1 MDKNNVKELIERFAK
16 RFYKKENY
24 YSMDYGTRFNPTRD
38 PKTNKI
44 KYKKSPGDI
53 VKPFWFVGQ
62 KLDYRSYENH
72 ITKFKDS
79 TPVRSTKYFGGKIIP
94 LSDEEYKRELEN
106 RKEANGNDMGIILP
120 PCDLNGDSETKG
132 QCNWGAFDEDKYL
145 DPEHIKRIVKQIYD
159 EKLPLAPCYSKSG
172 GLHVYVFAKDLM
184 LGDTIVNILKHF
196 KNKLKAT
203 AKEINPKQTKPV
215 WDKKKNRWSPGNGIL
230 IPFKSCIQIEYV
242 SNPKGSM
249 MVSHSEFTFRKS
261 ENPWIKNENME
272 TGNLEEFLD
281 YADTI
286 EIDQSYFDS
295 LPLNLPEEK
304 EDKKEVK
311 QEEETTEEKTD
322 FTEPNAR
329 PLSEKNPLSKIIQN
343 IKNKKEHHRG
353 GTFDNHVTD
362 FIFGAMESKIS
373 DKHIH
378 EYLDPYWQYADKEDG
393 QYQGRNQE
401 EYIDFKI
408 SNCRG
413 KYDKADPGP
422 LREQYMGDTIYI
434 LNAKTKKFYNKKTGR
449 AYDKESYNVK
459 FADIFPKKIE
469 PTDFFKDHPK
479 KQLAEEET
487 YRPDL
492 HKENDPLIKGA
503 DDLYYLNS
511 YKPGKIKPIKPETE
525 GDIKPWKDLLEHVV
539 PIKEEREFLLDW
551 LAHIVQNPWVKN
563 RVIILIYTKKQRFG
577 KGSIFD
583 TMTDI
588 LGETNAEPTDVKGI
602 LDKGVTFAEK
612 QFILI
617 DECKSVGGW
626 GEKSNLVNDLKKIA
640 TETRI
645 KQRKLYVDY
654 QVIETQTCYIVFTN
668 EPDALN
674 MDKEDERYMVIKNEN
689 PKKDKSWYKAYHKW
703 RKDKGSS
710 YVYYMLKNRN
720 IKHFDPNASAPKT
733 KAKEEMQEDTG
744 HPLSLKLKEMLDE
757 GRYPLTLDTKII
769 SSTELKEYISKYHKG
784 KHVQYVNDP
793 KVLRRSLIDIGAID
807 LGQVLHKQ
815 HNWKPSL
822 WIVRDHEEMEK
833 QPKPKLCN
841 EIWKPIST
849 DSSPSEKHEEEATDR
864 FMNNQTNGANAFE
877 KRFSTN
883 CWSCG
888 TPIDTDSNEKCPECN
903 FAIKCDCGQCICDK
917 PQSPVKKLHQYS
929 RNR

>member
-1 MDKNNVKELIERFAK
+1 MDKDKVKELTERFQK
-16 RFYKKENY
+16 RFYKKEKFY
-24 YSMDYGTRFNPTRD
+24 AMDYGIRFNPTRD

-44 KYKKSPGDI
+44 KYKKSPGDV
-53 VKPFWFVGQ
+53 VKPFWFCNSPT
-62 KLDYRSYENH
+62 DRPTYERH
-72 ITKFKDS
+72 LTKS
-79 TPVRSTKYFGGKIIP
+79 LNTVPVESTKYFGGKDVP
-94 LSDEEYKRELEN
+94 LSDEEYKRDLEN
-106 RKEANGNDMGIILP
+106 RKEANGIDMGIILP

-132 QCNWGAFDEDKYL
+132 LCNWGAFDEDEYKK
-145 DPEHIKRIVKQIYD
+145 PEHLKRIVKQIYD

-184 LGDTIVNILKHF
+184 PGDTIVNILKHF

-203 AKEINPKQTKPV
+203 AKEINPKQTKPT

-230 IPFKSCIQIEYV
+230 LPFKSCIEIKYV

-249 MVSHSEFTFRKS
+249 MVSHSELSFRKS
-261 ENPWIKNENME
+261 ENAWIKNENME
-272 TGNLEEFLD
+272 TGNLEEFLE

-286 EIDQSYFDS
+286 EIDQSFFDS

-311 QEEETTEEKTD
+311 QEEETTEEKIN
-322 FTEPNAR
+322 FSEPDAR
-329 PLSEKNPLSKIIQN
+329 PLSAKNPLSKIIQN

-362 FIFGAMESKIS
+362 FIYGAMESKLS
-373 DKHIH
+373 DEHILEH
-378 EYLDPYWQYADKEDG
+378 LEQVKDVGSKDTYKG
-393 QYQGRNQE
+393 GFE
-401 EYIDFKI
+401 EAIQKKI

-422 LREQYMGDTIYI
+422 LREGYMEDTIFI

-469 PTDFFKDHPK
+469 PTDYFKDHPK

-511 YKPGKIKPIKPETE
+511 YKPGNIKPIKPETE
-525 GDIKPWKDLLEHVV
+525 GDIKPWKELLEHVI
-539 PIKEEREFLLDW
+539 PIKEEREFVLDW
-551 LAHIVQNPWVKN
+551 LAHIVQKPWVKN

-588 LGETNAEPTDVKGI
+588 LGETNAIPTDVKGI

-612 QFILI
+612 QFVLV

-626 GEKSNLVNDLKKIA
+626 GEKSNLVNDLKKVA

-645 KQRKLYVDY
+645 QQRKLFVDY
-654 QVIETQTCYIVFTN
+654 KTIKTQTCYLILTN
-668 EPDALN
+668 QPDALN
-674 MDKEDERYMVIKNEN
+674 MDKEDERYFVIKNEN

-703 RKDKGSS
+703 RQDKGSS
-710 YVYYMLKNRN
+710 YVYYLLKNRD
-720 IKHFDPNASAPKT
+720 ISKFDPNEPAPST
-733 KAKEEMQEDTG
+733 KAKKEMQDETG
-744 HPLSLKLKEMLDE
+744 HPLTLKLKEMLEE

-769 SSTELKEYISKYHKG
+769 GSTELAEYIGKYG
-784 KHVQYVNDP
+784 RGNHVKYANDT
-793 KVLRRSLIDIGAID
+793 KQMKRSLIELGAID
-807 LGQVLHKQ
+807 IGQVLHKQ
-815 HNWKPSL
+815 LNYKPSL
-822 WIVRDHEEMEK
+822 WIVRDQEEMQK
-833 QPKPKLCN
+833 LPKPKLCN

-849 DSSPSEKHEEEATDR
+849 DSSPSEKHEEDATDR
-864 FMNNQTNGANAFE
+864 FYKNQIKTINGKDLYIGKDKWTSKEIEAEGRPDEENIGPNN
-877 KRFSTN
+877 
-883 CWSCG
+883 
-888 TPIDTDSNEKCPECN
+888 
-903 FAIKCDCGQCICDK
+903 
-917 PQSPVKKLHQYS
+917 
-929 RNR
+929 